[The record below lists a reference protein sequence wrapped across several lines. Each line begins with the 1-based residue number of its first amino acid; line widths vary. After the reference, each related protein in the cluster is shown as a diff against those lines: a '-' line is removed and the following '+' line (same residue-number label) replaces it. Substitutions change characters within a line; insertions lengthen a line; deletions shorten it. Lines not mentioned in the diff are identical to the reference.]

1 MKAHQEVWYVM
12 GETDNTDMM
21 LPTLFDSK
29 EAAEVY
35 ARMMFPNED
44 ADKRYGRIL
53 FRNILTMFDLHGG

>member
-1 MKAHQEVWYVM
+1 MKTHQEVWYVM

>member
-35 ARMMFPNED
+35 ARMMFPDED

-53 FRNILTMFDLHGG
+53 FRNILTMSDLHGG

>member
-1 MKAHQEVWYVM
+1 MKAHQEVWYVV

>member
-35 ARMMFPNED
+35 ARMMFPDED
-44 ADKRYGRIL
+44 ANKRYGRIY
-53 FRNILTMFDLHGG
+53 FRNILTMSDLHGG